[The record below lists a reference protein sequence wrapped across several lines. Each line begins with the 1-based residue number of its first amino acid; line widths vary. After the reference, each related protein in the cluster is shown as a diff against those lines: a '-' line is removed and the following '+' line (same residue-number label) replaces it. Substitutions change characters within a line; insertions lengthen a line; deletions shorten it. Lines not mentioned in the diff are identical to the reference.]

1 MKNSTDDFPDPL
13 PALRRA
19 AKEALQI
26 AKDKGTACWVWD
38 DGKIVDLNA
47 GRRKKKR
54 SKTKTKKA

>member
-1 MKNSTDDFPDPL
+1 MKTIDDNFPDPL

-26 AKDKGTACWVWD
+26 AKEKGTACWVWK

-47 GRRKKKR
+47 GRKKKR
-54 SKTKTKKA
+54 RKSSGKKA